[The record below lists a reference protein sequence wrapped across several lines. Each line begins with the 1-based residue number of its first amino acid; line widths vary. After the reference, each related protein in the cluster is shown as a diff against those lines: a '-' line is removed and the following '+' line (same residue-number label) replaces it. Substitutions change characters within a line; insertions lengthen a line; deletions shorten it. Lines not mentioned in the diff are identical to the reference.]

1 MKPLTQLW
9 LVGLLS
15 VLIRFKISIG
25 GMEIDLAAI
34 ILGVIATNIWL
45 ANREEKKGNGDEMT
59 K

>member
-15 VLIRFKISIG
+15 VLIRFKINIR
-25 GMEIDLAAI
+25 GMEIDIAAI

-45 ANREEKKGNGDEMT
+45 ANREEKQGTGDEMT

>member
-45 ANREEKKGNGDEMT
+45 ANR
-59 K
+59 